1 MSILIGDD
9 TRVIVQGITGRE
21 GSFHTREM
29 IAYGTSV
36 VAGVVPG
43 RGGTT
48 TPDGVAVYDTVQEA
62 VAETEANASI
72 VFVPGPYA
80 ADAILESADAAIE
93 LVVVITDGIPVHD
106 MIRVL
111 PFARASG
118 TRVIGPNCPGIISP
132 PRCKIGIMPGDVFMP
147 GPVGLVSR
155 SGTLTYEIVDELTRA
170 GLGQSTCIG
179 IGGDPI
185 IGTSFLDALRLFEAD
200 PATRAVVLIGE
211 IGGSDEEA
219 AAEFIPTM
227 TKPVISFIGGRSAPP
242 GKRMGHAGA
251 IVSGRSGTAAAK
263 VEALTAAGSP
273 VAETTHEVAGL
284 VAGALAG
291 NTEG

>member
-1 MSILIGDD
+1 MSILVGDD

-29 IAYGTSV
+29 LAYGTSV

-43 RGGTT
+43 RGGST
-48 TPDGVAVYDTVQEA
+48 TPDGVSVYDTVEEA
-62 VAETEANASI
+62 VEAADANASI

-80 ADAILESADAAIE
+80 ADAILEATDAGIG
-93 LVVVITDGIPVHD
+93 LVVVITDGIPIHD

-111 PFARASG
+111 PVARAAG
-118 TRVIGPNCPGIISP
+118 TRVIGPNCPGIITP
-132 PRCKIGIMPGDVFMP
+132 PRCKMGIMPGDVFMP
-147 GPVGLVSR
+147 GPVGVVSR

-170 GLGQSTCIG
+170 GLGQSTCMG

-185 IGTSFLDALRLFEAD
+185 IGTSFLDALRLYEAD
-200 PATRAVVLIGE
+200 AATRAVVLIGE

-219 AAEFIPTM
+219 AAEFIPM
-227 TKPVISFIGGRSAPP
+227 MSKPVISFIGGRSAPP

-284 VAGALAG
+284 VARALA
-291 NTEG
+291 